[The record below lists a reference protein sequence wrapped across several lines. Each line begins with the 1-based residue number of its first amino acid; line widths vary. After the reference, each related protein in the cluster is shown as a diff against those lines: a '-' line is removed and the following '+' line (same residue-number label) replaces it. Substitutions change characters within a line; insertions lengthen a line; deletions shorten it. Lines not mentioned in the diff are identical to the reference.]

1 MELSERVVLVAK
13 TIIVTI
19 LIFVLGVKLYYDR
32 LISRKVDDLVEFRES
47 VQNTLG
53 THSQA
58 IVTLGQKAGFDWT
71 LGPREKNQTPEQVPT
86 PASSATSAVETETS
100 TTDAP

>member
-1 MELSERVVLVAK
+1 MEFSDRVVLVAK
-13 TIIVTI
+13 TIIAVI
-19 LIFVLGVKLYYDR
+19 LILGVAAQVYYNR
-32 LISRKVDDLVEFRES
+32 ITWKTSEELSEFKES

-71 LGPREKNQTPEQVPT
+71 LGPRQPIPAPVLVPTQTPAP
-86 PASSATSAVETETS
+86 ETETP